1 MTCNRAQ
8 HASLVEVIDKVAWL
22 VEELSTVNYQLSN
35 RIFSTLIPSGVRTI
49 NCLNNKYIKNMA
61 TITLERSLLNEM
73 SHIMGNENL
82 MAQTIKFVRSIR
94 RKAKAEKAEF
104 EYVPNAETRAA
115 IEECESGKELETL
128 DIANFK
134 AYVKSL

>member
-1 MTCNRAQ
+1 
-8 HASLVEVIDKVAWL
+8 
-22 VEELSTVNYQLSN
+22 
-35 RIFSTLIPSGVRTI
+35 
-49 NCLNNKYIKNMA
+49 MA

-115 IEECESGKELETL
+115 IEECESGKDLETL
-128 DIANFK
+128 DLANFK

>member
-1 MTCNRAQ
+1 M
-8 HASLVEVIDKVAWL
+8 
-22 VEELSTVNYQLSN
+22 
-35 RIFSTLIPSGVRTI
+35 
-49 NCLNNKYIKNMA
+49 NMA
-61 TITLERSLLNEM
+61 TITLEKSLLNEM
-73 SHIMGNENL
+73 GHIMGNENL

-94 RKAKAEKAEF
+94 RKTKAEKAEY

-134 AYVKSL
+134 AYVTA

>member
-1 MTCNRAQ
+1 MQ
-8 HASLVEVIDKVAWL
+8 KIQIMK
-22 VEELSTVNYQLSN
+22 
-35 RIFSTLIPSGVRTI
+35 RI
-49 NCLNNKYIKNMA
+49 N
-61 TITLERSLLNEM
+61 
-73 SHIMGNENL
+73 
-82 MAQTIKFVRSIR
+82 

-134 AYVKSL
+134 AYVNPIL

>member
-1 MTCNRAQ
+1 
-8 HASLVEVIDKVAWL
+8 
-22 VEELSTVNYQLSN
+22 
-35 RIFSTLIPSGVRTI
+35 
-49 NCLNNKYIKNMA
+49 MA
-61 TITLERSLLNEM
+61 TLKLEKSLLNEM
-73 SHIMGNENL
+73 SHIMGNQDL

-94 RKAKAEKAEF
+94 RKAKVKKNEEW

-115 IEECESGKELETL
+115 IEECESSKELETL

>member
-1 MTCNRAQ
+1 M
-8 HASLVEVIDKVAWL
+8 K
-22 VEELSTVNYQLSN
+22 
-35 RIFSTLIPSGVRTI
+35 RI
-49 NCLNNKYIKNMA
+49 N
-61 TITLERSLLNEM
+61 
-73 SHIMGNENL
+73 
-82 MAQTIKFVRSIR
+82 

-134 AYVKSL
+134 AYVNPIL

>member
-1 MTCNRAQ
+1 
-8 HASLVEVIDKVAWL
+8 
-22 VEELSTVNYQLSN
+22 
-35 RIFSTLIPSGVRTI
+35 
-49 NCLNNKYIKNMA
+49 MA

-94 RKAKAEKAEF
+94 RKAKAEKAEKAEF